1 MAKSTGILAKE
12 EDLLMG
18 VARSIGTTLGTV
30 VSKVNSVTKAAKP
43 VTRLRARKIVR
54 KKKRT
59 VSASRPSRRTRSKKR
74 S

>member
-12 EDLLMG
+12 EDLLVG
-18 VARSIGTTLGTV
+18 VARSIGSTLGTV

-43 VTRLRARKIVR
+43 ATRLRARKIVR
-54 KKKRT
+54 KKKT
-59 VSASRPSRRTRSKKR
+59 TSASRPSRRKRSKKR